1 MKKSAAIAL
10 LIALCLTLF
19 AGCGNSDTTTDPGF
33 DKVAAAIEGVVSV
46 DSMAEQDS
54 SYIENRLGLAADS
67 YDQALVMVT
76 NVGTSSDEF
85 GLFKGKDE
93 AQVDGIKTAIQNY
106 LNRCLEGWMP
116 YHPEELPKLQ
126 NAQIFTE
133 GNYVLYV
140 ILAEDTKAAA
150 NEAFTGC
157 FQA

>member
-19 AGCGNSDTTTDPGF
+19 AGCGNSDATTDPGF
-33 DKVAAAIEGVVSV
+33 DKVAAAIEGVVPV

-54 SYIENRLGLAADS
+54 SYIENMIGLAADS

-76 NVGTSSDEF
+76 NVGTAIDEF
-85 GLFKGKDE
+85 GLFKGADE
-93 AQVDGIKTAIQNY
+93 TQVDGIKSAVQDY
-106 LNRCLEGWMP
+106 LNRRLEGWMP
-116 YHPEELPKLQ
+116 YQPEELPKLQ
-126 NAQIFTE
+126 NAQVFTD

-140 ILAEDTKAAA
+140 ILSEDAKTAA